1 MKRWL
6 NMRRKKRS
14 SNSPFGA
21 MQNAAVGIA
30 GIGVISAVGIGIASQ
45 APAGTPNLTQG
56 FSTIASFAP
65 IAATATIGKS
75 LLPKRKKSYGF

>member
-1 MKRWL
+1 LKRWL
-6 NMRRKKRS
+6 NIRRKKRS

-30 GIGVISAVGIGIASQ
+30 GIGVISAA
-45 APAGTPNLTQG
+45 QG
-56 FSTIASFAP
+56 FNTLAGFVP
-65 IAATATIGKS
+65 IATTVYVAKS